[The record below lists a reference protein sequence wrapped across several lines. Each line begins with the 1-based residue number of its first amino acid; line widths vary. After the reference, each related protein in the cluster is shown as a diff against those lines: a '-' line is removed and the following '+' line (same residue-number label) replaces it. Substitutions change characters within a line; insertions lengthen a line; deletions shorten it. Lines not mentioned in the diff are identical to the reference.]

1 MKWLSNLFKKKNKKC
16 SEEDYIPHIILEDV
30 RMAERKYEYKLD
42 GCMVVGRN
50 PELSDISFPDEPTV
64 SERQCR
70 LYTEEGKVY
79 ITDLGGTN
87 ITYVNNKKLEEDQPL
102 RSGDVIGF
110 GKVDFYI
117 QIKE

>member
-1 MKWLSNLFKKKNKKC
+1 MKHIREIFKRKPKENSDNNYTPK
-16 SEEDYIPHIILEDV
+16 IIFEDV
-30 RMAERKYEYKLD
+30 RSVDKSYEYKLQ

-50 PELSDISFPDEPTV
+50 PEKSDISFPDEPTV

-70 LYTEEGKVY
+70 LYTEEGNVY

-87 ITYVNNKKLEEDQPL
+87 ITYVNNKKLEDDIAL
-102 RSGDVIGF
+102 RDGDVISF

-117 QIKE
+117 RIKE